1 MAIDLGLEVDHMVTL
16 DLHPQ
21 VVASLADYDSE
32 TEGELRQVVDAF
44 DGAYQSVRK
53 VRAVKEA
60 AMADPTLTPAAQ
72 ILAAADTADR
82 VFAQAAAKFDRVTA
96 NLTNGIKTLEAELSA
111 PLTQR
116 AAHTISV
123 EIRSYVRGLAEATN
137 TSTVDK
143 RPRQSTMG
151 FIQQAIAAGDFDTV
165 AAVCGAP
172 AYLSGI
178 TPEMQATYLRLWHE
192 KANPTAAKRIRAM
205 QAALDLM
212 GERSGRL
219 HTELEKV
226 VGHLED
232 PKTKRKIYPS
242 ELRKL
247 KAQSAKAFAQVSA

>member
-1 MAIDLGLEVDHMVTL
+1 MVTL

-21 VVASLADYDSE
+21 VVASLPDFDES
-32 TEGELRQVVDAF
+32 TRGELQQVVDAF
-44 DGAYQSVRK
+44 DAGYQGVRK
-53 VRAVKEA
+53 VRAVKES

-72 ILAAADTADR
+72 ILAAADTSDR
-82 VFAQAAAKFDRVTA
+82 VFAQAAAKFDRATA
-96 NLTNGIKTLEAELSA
+96 NLTSGIKTLEAELSA

-123 EIRSYVRGLAEATN
+123 EIRSYVRGLAEAAN

-143 RPRQSTMG
+143 RPRQSAMG
-151 FIQQAIAAGDFDTV
+151 FIQAAIAAGDSDTV
-165 AAVCGAP
+165 AAVCGGP
-172 AYLSGI
+172 AFLSGI
-178 TPEMQATYLRLWHE
+178 TPEMQATFKRLWHE
-192 KANPTAAKRIRAM
+192 KQNPTASKRIRAM
-205 QAALDLM
+205 QAALDLI

-232 PKTKRKIYPS
+232 PKSRRKIYPA